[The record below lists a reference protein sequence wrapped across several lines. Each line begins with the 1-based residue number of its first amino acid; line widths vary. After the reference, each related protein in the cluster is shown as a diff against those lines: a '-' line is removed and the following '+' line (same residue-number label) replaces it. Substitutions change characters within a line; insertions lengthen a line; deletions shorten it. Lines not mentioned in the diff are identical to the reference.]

1 MRGVADFELR
11 PREARPKGGGGGRE
25 LARRARLGEREAPT
39 ERRRRACAVARPTIR
54 GSGPKKRAKNHTR
67 RPAVEVAQA
76 QERLAELEVRENRVA
91 PRAAATLEASV
102 APRRC
107 CLPGLRR
114 AAPFGRPREQSP
126 RLRGV
131 GPDDGRVPR
140 AEQWNLVL
148 EDKGALRL
156 LRRPAPRA
164 LGPAGLASLRQRV
177 LAGRAQPV
185 AARRRRRGLGRRAD
199 GAARRPLRLAPGLVG
214 GPVGLLAGDAAVG
227 ALAAAAAVLRLAGRV
242 ADVARF
248 QWRLLRELGAA
259 PRLQGGFERLGGLE
273 GHGVSTLS
281 PDHKRQEPI
290 ALRQKCSSLYFNM
303 LLSE

>member
-76 QERLAELEVRENRVA
+76 QERLAELKVRENRVA

-114 AAPFGRPREQSP
+114 AAPFGRPREQSQ

-131 GPDDGRVPR
+131 CPDDGRVPR

-148 EDKGALRL
+148 EDKGAFRL

-185 AARRRRRGLGRRAD
+185 AAWRRRRRPPTRAHRARGGRHDAACNPVRRPVLTLAPHAAVAPATAAAAALGDAARAAHVALAQHR
-199 GAARRPLRLAPGLVG
+199 GAARRRRGRPRRTS
-214 GPVGLLAGDAAVG
+214 DAA
-227 ALAAAAAVLRLAGRV
+227 AHLI
-242 ADVARF
+242 
-248 QWRLLRELGAA
+248 
-259 PRLQGGFERLGGLE
+259 PRHLVR
-273 GHGVSTLS
+273 H
-281 PDHKRQEPI
+281 
-290 ALRQKCSSLYFNM
+290 Y
-303 LLSE
+303 

>member
-54 GSGPKKRAKNHTR
+54 GSGPKKRAKNHTL

-76 QERLAELEVRENRVA
+76 QERLAELKVRENRVA

-102 APRRC
+102 ASRRC

-148 EDKGALRL
+148 EDKGAFRL

-177 LAGRAQPV
+177 LAGRTQPV
-185 AARRRRRGLGRRAD
+185 AAWRRRRRPPTRAHRARGGRRD
-199 GAARRPLRLAPGLVG
+199 AACNPVRRPVLTLAPH
-214 GPVGLLAGDAAVG
+214 AAV
-227 ALAAAAAVLRLAGRV
+227 APATAAAAALGDAARAAHVALAQHRGTARRRRGR
-242 ADVARF
+242 
-248 QWRLLRELGAA
+248 
-259 PRLQGGFERLGGLE
+259 P
-273 GHGVSTLS
+273 
-281 PDHKRQEPI
+281 
-290 ALRQKCSSLYFNM
+290 
-303 LLSE
+303 